1 MSEYIFISV
10 AIMAIFTYLPRMLP
24 LTLFRKEITSPFL
37 KSLLYYVPYAVLS
50 ALTFP
55 SIIYATANIYI
66 VQLEGVL
73 LRCILLIRKKGWYLL
88 L

>member
-37 KSLLYYVPYAVLS
+37 KSLQQQ
-50 ALTFP
+50 
-55 SIIYATANIYI
+55 IYI